1 MKPSITLSNDDISLI
16 CLELSSMMTA
26 GMPLSYGLSA
36 MSEDKYSKKAADLFK
51 GMAEHIEKGVS
62 FAEVLKEAKC
72 FPSHMIK
79 TIAFGEKT
87 GNLEGALFQ
96 LHEHYEN
103 EQNMRDNIKNAL
115 FYPAIMVV
123 LMLAVMFIII
133 TKVIPVFSDVLAQ
146 IGTSVSPSF
155 HLLLQIS
162 KFMDKFAIAFIVI
175 FAVIVLM
182 TLIVLKVPSMENIR
196 NSLYLGLINKTKMG
210 YSVNVSRFTSAI
222 STCIASGMNMDEALD
237 LATDLSTHK
246 KMINQINKCKNLL
259 QNTDKGFEAAITEA
273 GIISGHY
280 ARMIAIG
287 FQTGTSEKMLDTI
300 SKRYAEKAEDSI
312 SGFVNTLEPTLII
325 VLSLMVGVI
334 LLVSIVP
341 ILGILSSI

>member
-1 MKPSITLSNDDISLI
+1 MKSSITLSNDDISLI

-36 MSEDKYSKKAADLFK
+36 MSEDKYSKKATDLFK
-51 GMAEHIEKGVS
+51 GMADHIEKGAS
-62 FAEVLKEAKC
+62 FAEVLEEAGC
-72 FPSHMIK
+72 FPIHMIK
-79 TIAFGEKT
+79 TVAFGEKT
-87 GNLEGALFQ
+87 GKLESALFQ

-103 EQNMRDNIKNAL
+103 EQNMRDSIKNAL

-123 LMLAVMFIII
+123 LMLVVMFIII
-133 TKVIPVFSDVLAQ
+133 TKVIPVFSDVLDQ

-162 KFMDKFAIAFIVI
+162 TFLDKFAIVFIVV
-175 FAVIVLM
+175 FAVVVL
-182 TLIVLKVPSMENIR
+182 TALTILKVPSMENVR

-222 STCIASGMNMDEALD
+222 STCISSGMNMEEALD

-246 KMINQINKCKNLL
+246 KMINQINKCRDLL
-259 QNTDKGFEAAITEA
+259 LSKDKGFESAITES

-280 ARMIAIG
+280 ARMITIG
-287 FQTGTSEKMLDTI
+287 FQTGTSEKMLNTI
-300 SKRYAEKAEDSI
+300 SSRYAEKAEDSI
-312 SGFVNTLEPTLII
+312 SSFVNTLEPALII
-325 VLSLMVGVI
+325 VLSLMVGII